1 MRALNHA
8 MGELISNHSLAVSS
22 HEEVQIIRM
31 KGEILFNE
39 LLFYLQIVLVDELKR
54 TKIFLKKSCIIFT
67 LVSPSPLRSTF
78 AELNVDGVTRVCS
91 LRTPLLRTISSH
103 GNSVA

>member
-39 LLFYLQIVLVDELKR
+39 LLFYLQIVLVDELER
-54 TKIFLKKSCIIFT
+54 TKLSFKKIVYNFH
-67 LVSPSPLRSTF
+67 L
-78 AELNVDGVTRVCS
+78 G
-91 LRTPLLRTISSH
+91 
-103 GNSVA
+103 